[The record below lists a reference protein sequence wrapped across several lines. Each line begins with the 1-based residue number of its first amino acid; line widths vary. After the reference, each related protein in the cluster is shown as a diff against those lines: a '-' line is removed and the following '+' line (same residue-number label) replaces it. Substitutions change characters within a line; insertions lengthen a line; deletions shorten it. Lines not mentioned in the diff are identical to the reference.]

1 MSKKLK
7 MMLTAMVFLFP
18 CAAKADIDFASIIQ
32 DKLSTVE
39 EEVNKVLK
47 QYTNIQVHIQEF
59 RNNRDILG
67 TLKGYAMQEIDAR
80 KAQLMDKVRS
90 MPLSVEGIK
99 SQLNMGDIAGAG
111 LISTVK
117 SKYTKKTGANDD
129 VAKAQEHHKMMNKL
143 LIENLTTLYARA
155 LVHRKKMQDENKT
168 LDKEKQEQEKLFQD
182 SKSDTDKAQLGP
194 LKDAYQT
201 VKTRANER
209 WRTIL
214 STTADYKGLTLNG
227 MIAESRISSEEEAIA
242 ELQAAQA
249 AEEAAAQAA
258 AEEAA
263 AQTPTFSFKGP
274 TVGQVLDLGNK
285 GLNDVQSGDWW
296 SLINTAGGGYGT
308 MAGQSSL
315 SDMIGAGAG
324 AIAGAGYNATN
335 GDWTGAL
342 LNMAGGANSIG
353 NISGTGEL
361 NDISKV
367 VTGSVGL
374 SNGLSSD
381 NPDIFGIIDNTTTV
395 LNGASGQTTTQQQLE
410 NWHREEE
417 TRQRVQEDW
426 NRVVEQMN
434 DDDFAAQLKESEQ

>member
-18 CAAKADIDFASIIQ
+18 CAARADIDFASIIQ

-90 MPLSVEGIK
+90 MPLSVQGIK
-99 SQLNMGDIAGAG
+99 AQLNMGDIAGAG

-155 LVHRKKMQDENKT
+155 LVHRKAMQDENKT

-249 AEEAAAQAA
+249 AEEAAAQA
-258 AEEAA
+258 EEEAAA
-263 AQTPTFSFKGP
+263 AQTPTFSFNGP
-274 TVGQVLDLGNK
+274 TVGQVMDLGTQ
-285 GLNDVQSGDWW
+285 GLNDAQRGDWW

-308 MAGQSSL
+308 MAGQSSV
-315 SDMIGAGAG
+315 SDIVAAGAG
-324 AIAGAGYNATN
+324 TASDIGRNLQDGNVAGAFQS
-335 GDWTGAL
+335 
-342 LNMAGGANSIG
+342 MASGSG
-353 NISGTGEL
+353 NIGSITGIGEF
-361 NDISKV
+361 NDVGQVIGGGLGLA
-367 VTGSVGL
+367 TGD
-374 SNGLSSD
+374 SD
-381 NPDIFGIIDNTTTV
+381 DVFGIIDNTTNV
-395 LNGASGQTTTQQQLE
+395 LNGASGQNSYQQDWE
-410 NWHREEE
+410 NHQREEE
-417 TRQRVQEDW
+417 VRRQVLEDW
-426 NRVVEQMN
+426 QRTMREMEDENN
-434 DDDFAAQLKESEQ
+434 PANQLKPEER